1 MDLMG
6 FLMSGVKGRKCYFDG
21 KKKNVLF
28 DNNIELV
35 YITLYIVYTNNINYN
50 IWYLQF

>member
-6 FLMSGVKGRKCYFDG
+6 FLMSRVKGRKCCFDG

-35 YITLYIVYTNNINYN
+35 YITLYTVCTIDAKHNI
-50 IWYLQF
+50 